1 MAITIIGIIIGTMIL
16 GAGIHYLVKKKRT
29 KRPERS
35 IRSRPSPGRSCS
47 SFWQDDAQTADCPR
61 AA

>member
-16 GAGIHYLVKKKRT
+16 GAGIHYLVKKKRA

-35 IRSRPSPGRSCS
+35 IRSRPSPGRSYS
-47 SFWQDDAQTADCPR
+47 PGRS
-61 AA
+61 